1 MGAGIQQPPLQ
12 QGGGGS
18 ALADVVKVLF
28 EPTAVFER
36 VRERPRFLVPFLAIC
51 ALQIVIYFV
60 NLPYLKV
67 AMQAQMAAA
76 HAPAGATDPSKFAA
90 IGALFIPI
98 GIAIAFVLAAF
109 ILWVLV
115 SLVGGEG
122 KFGTLLSVATYASVP
137 AVVVLAI
144 VGTIVLHLQGTGQ
157 ITSPQDMQPALGL
170 DLLVPSAKGFL
181 GAALKAINPFGIWG
195 LVLTAIGVST
205 THRLSKGSGYLVAT
219 ISFLIGV
226 CIAGLFAGLFGSRAG

>member
-1 MGAGIQQPPLQ
+1 MGAGFQPPPVQ
-12 QGGGGS
+12 QGGAGS
-18 ALADVVKVLF
+18 ALADLVKVLF

-36 VRERPRFLVPFLAIC
+36 VRERPRFLVPFLGIC
-51 ALQIVIYFV
+51 AVQIVLYFV
-60 NLPYLKV
+60 NLPYLKI

-76 HAPAGATDPSKFAA
+76 QAPAGGPDPSKFAA
-90 IGALFIPI
+90 IGGAFIPI
-98 GIAIAFVLAAF
+98 GLAIAFLLGAL

-122 KFGTLLSVATYASVP
+122 KFSTLLSVCTYASVP
-137 AVVVLAI
+137 SVVVLAI

-170 DLLVPSAKGFL
+170 DLLVPGAKGFL
-181 GAALKAINPFGIWG
+181 GAALKAINPFGIWA

-205 THRLSKGSGYLVAT
+205 THRLSKGSGYIVAT

-226 CIAGLFAGLFGSRAG
+226 AIAGIFAGLFGGRAG